1 MGNYQCIALCLVIP
15 ADYLFT
21 FVHMTG
27 ANKWWWWWPHIN
39 YYWVQK
45 LINIL
50 CPMVDRLSCNKGVQ
64 PMPTAVDMLCVA
76 MDVIESDPGDLS
88 DSHTSKACRHFHC
101 DLQYWLGLG
110 QFQFF
115 HFGLI
120 QFLANVN
127 SHSSSL
133 YAIAPPSVVCPSVV
147 DNARAPYSGGWN
159 FPQYFYGI
167 WYIGHPLISRE
178 NFTEIF
184 PGDPPPGWGS

>member
-1 MGNYQCIALCLVIP
+1 MMMM
-15 ADYLFT
+15 
-21 FVHMTG
+21 MTTYY
-27 ANKWWWWWPHIN
+27 

-50 CPMVDRLSCNKGVQ
+50 CPMVDRLSWPVHCSKGMQ

-101 DLQYWLGLG
+101 HLQYWLGLA

-147 DNARAPYSGGWN
+147 GNARAPYSGGWN

-167 WYIGHPLISRE
+167 WYLGHPLISRE

-184 PGDPPPGWGS
+184 PGDPPVGGVKHNRGSQI